1 MPNTAAVY
9 ARIDPQLKR
18 DAEEILNELNVS
30 PSALI
35 QMLYSQIKLTRGI
48 PFDIKLPGRRP
59 VFIDDMTPEEIDK
72 ELARGYKD
80 IEEGKTLSLE
90 EAEYIIKKGF

>member
-9 ARIDPQLKR
+9 ARIDPQLKKE
-18 DAEEILNELNVS
+18 AEAILSELNVS

-48 PFDIKLPGRRP
+48 PFDIKLPGIVP
-59 VFIDDMTPEEIDK
+59 VFIEDLTSEQLNQ
-72 ELARGYKD
+72 ELNKGYNDVK
-80 IEEGKTLSLE
+80 EGKTLSQE
-90 EAEYIIKKGF
+90 EAEYIIKKGL